1 MPSGTV
7 SPKVQGSLGNDQP
20 QSVVWTFGFWAA
32 RQSCAQQTAQGWP
45 ARGAVL
51 PAVPRGVGQ
60 AGRFGSIIE
69 LGPRWARLLVA
80 LAELLVLLSTQLRN
94 KWEGINSHRCPRDVA
109 ATAARARAADGRH
122 VGSVEC

>member
-1 MPSGTV
+1 M
-7 SPKVQGSLGNDQP
+7 
-20 QSVVWTFGFWAA
+20 
-32 RQSCAQQTAQGWP
+32 
-45 ARGAVL
+45 
-51 PAVPRGVGQ
+51 PRGVGQ

-122 VGSVEC
+122 GEPVECWRGQTSVKIHENVHVQLGCEELVLLVKVAL